1 MQRRQPDL
9 ESVLNPLCA
18 NLGEMREPSVF
29 PLSMAM
35 LVALLTSS
43 AARAEDP
50 KDPVEATWRA
60 RADLAKRRLAQG
72 GLDACDTGLERAF
85 QAAKQTK
92 EKQKDGRTYDLSI
105 DVGGQVLVVVYR
117 YEGNQLDGFALV
129 VVPPQFVA
137 FQKADSKTFRFL
149 LGPPQS
155 CAFSLCTRG
164 PTADGPCAETPRP

>member
-1 MQRRQPDL
+1 MRDRRLRQALP
-9 ESVLNPLCA
+9 
-18 NLGEMREPSVF
+18 
-29 PLSMAM
+29 
-35 LVALLTSS
+35 ALLVSLL
-43 AARAEDP
+43 AAPVARADEP

-72 GLDACDTGLERAF
+72 GLDDCDTAVERAF
-85 QAAKQTK
+85 QKAKQTK
-92 EKQKDGRTYDLSI
+92 EKQKDARTYDLSI
-105 DVGGQVLVVVYR
+105 DIGGKALVVVYR

-149 LGPPQS
+149 LGAPQN

-164 PTADGPCAETPRP
+164 PTDDGPCAEKTPP